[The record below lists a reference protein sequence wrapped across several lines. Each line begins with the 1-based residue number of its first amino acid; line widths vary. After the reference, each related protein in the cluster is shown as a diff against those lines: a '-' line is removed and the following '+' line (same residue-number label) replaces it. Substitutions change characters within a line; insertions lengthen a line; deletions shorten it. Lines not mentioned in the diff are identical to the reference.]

1 MRWTR
6 MVIPIIDSSEVV
18 TRGETKGYKYGKYA
32 QAIGSEIQWL
42 KDSIQK
48 SDDGRI
54 RVKIR
59 DLAKSM
65 GPEFEK
71 KKDKAIYWGTR
82 FVLFHEGIVVAPAK
96 DTGNKELLVMRM
108 ATSEDVLPHSLAK
121 FLEPPE
127 DQMPEPGIEEY

>member
-1 MRWTR
+1 
-6 MVIPIIDSSEVV
+6 MVIPIIDPSEVV
-18 TRGETKGYKYGKYA
+18 TRGETKGHKYGKYA

-42 KDSIQK
+42 KDSIKK
-48 SDDGRI
+48 SDDGKIRI
-54 RVKIR
+54 KIR

-96 DTGNKELLVMRM
+96 DVGNKELLVIRM
-108 ATSEDVLPHSLAK
+108 ATSDDILPQSLAK
-121 FLEPPE
+121 FLEPSEE
-127 DQMPEPGIEEY
+127 DMPEPGIEES

>member
-1 MRWTR
+1 
-6 MVIPIIDSSEVV
+6 MVIPIVDSSEVV
-18 TRGETKGYKYGKYA
+18 TRGETKGHKYGKYA

-42 KDSIQK
+42 KDSIKK
-48 SDDGRI
+48 SDDGMI
-54 RVKIR
+54 RLKIR
-59 DLAKSM
+59 DFAKSM

-82 FVLFHEGIVVAPAK
+82 FVLFHEGIVVSPAK

-108 ATSEDVLPHSLAK
+108 ATSEDILPQSLAK

-127 DQMPEPGIEEY
+127 DLMPDPENDE

>member
-1 MRWTR
+1 
-6 MVIPIIDSSEVV
+6 MVIPIVDSSDVV
-18 TRGETKGYKYGKYA
+18 ARGETKGHKYGKYA

-42 KDSIQK
+42 KDSIKK
-48 SDDGRI
+48 SEDGKIRI
-54 RVKIR
+54 KIR

-82 FVLFHEGIVVAPAK
+82 FVLFHEGIVITPAK
-96 DTGNKELLVMRM
+96 DANNKELLVMRM
-108 ATSEDVLPHSLAK
+108 ATSEDMLPQSLAK

-127 DQMPEPGIEEY
+127 ELMPDPENEE